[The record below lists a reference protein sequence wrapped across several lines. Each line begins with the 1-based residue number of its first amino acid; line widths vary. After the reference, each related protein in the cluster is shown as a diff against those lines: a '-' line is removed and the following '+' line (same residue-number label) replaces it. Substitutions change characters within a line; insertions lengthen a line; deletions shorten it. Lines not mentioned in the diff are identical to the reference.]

1 MKNGDYILVIAP
13 DNYPGKKYRNRYC
26 YEHHLIYWQH
36 YGIVPNENEIIHH
49 KDGNKHNN
57 DINNLVLITKKEHDS
72 YHNRLRKHHWIL
84 LKCPTC
90 NKLFTLPYRQS
101 HIVKKYKAS
110 YCSKECSNK
119 ANTLRCNNDELFLQR
134 IKENV
139 IYDFYA

>member
-72 YHNRLRKHHWIL
+72 YHNRLRKRHWIL

-90 NKLFTLPYRQS
+90 NKLFILPYRQS